1 MSTPQPGTPAIADWT
16 SRFIDHPLFKRLAMV
31 AERMSNAAVVTDCES
46 RIVWVNASFT
56 GISGYSLEEIVG
68 KVPGQFLQCEETDQ
82 HTVAQIRRA
91 IRSGSSFQGELLNK
105 NKNGD
110 KYWLELDIQPIFD
123 EQGTHTGFL
132 ALQTDITTRKETEI
146 ALREAEEFQKGIFD
160 ALPARIVVLDH
171 CGVVLKTNENWR
183 RFIEN
188 SGIDRG
194 AFELGSNYLLNAD
207 QLCGADKYAAQ
218 EIRRGIHKVLHSEL
232 SVFHT
237 ELHLQTFEVPQWL
250 ELTVTPFRRSGKT
263 QLVIAHTD
271 ITNRK
276 LSELKLSRKEHKL
289 RSIYESSSDA
299 ILLLDESGEILECN
313 ERAVRLLGGDTAATL
328 VGLDLVV
335 FSPLRQHDGERS
347 VAKFQQ
353 HLNLAMAT
361 GKNRFEWDFVSGN
374 GCDLPSEVFFTVL
387 SDYDRKLV
395 QCTVRD
401 ISERRDSENWL
412 KALQNELATR
422 ILAEKTLRE
431 TTGYLDA
438 YRNIVDHHAIVA
450 ETDTAGTILSVNDA
464 FCKISGYSR
473 DELIGQNHRILNSG
487 HHPKA
492 MWTHMYKTVANGG
505 HWHGEICNRAKDGQL
520 YWVDTTIAPL
530 FDAAGKVRG
539 YFSIRADITSLKSAR
554 VAAEAASRSK
564 SEFLANM
571 SHEIRTPM
579 TAILGYADLLAEYLL
594 EVQAEER
601 TREYV
606 QTIKRNGD
614 HLLSIINDIL
624 DISKIEADKMTIE
637 QIAVSPA
644 LVVREVMTL
653 MNVKAQ
659 AKGIQLEAYASTT
672 TPSSIQTDPTRLRQI
687 LVNLVGNAIKFT
699 EVGSVKVIIHV
710 NPAFPKQLCFEVQD
724 TGIGLSEQQLSQ
736 LFQAFEQADTSMTR
750 KFGGTGLGL
759 RISKRL
765 AMMLGGDISVSSTL
779 GQGSIFSVR
788 IDTGEI
794 SGSSMLDA
802 TQVNQLL
809 AGGQAV
815 TNTTKTEMN
824 PATRKQLDGLRILL
838 AEDGPDNQR
847 LITFLLRKA
856 GAEVQLVENGK
867 LAVEALTQDATT
879 SGRLLDPLPFDLILM
894 DMQMPILDGYE
905 ATRLLLSKGCKI
917 PILALTAHAMSSEL
931 AKCTDAGCSFRI
943 TKPVDRAVLIDAC
956 LEWGRKQIP
965 APALQPITT
974 TATSPTIAKLSR

>member
-1 MSTPQPGTPAIADWT
+1 MQPIMSTPQPDKPAIADWT
-16 SRFIDHPLFKRLAMV
+16 SPFDDQLFRRLAMV
-31 AERMSNAAVVTDCES
+31 AERTSNAAVVTDCDS
-46 RIVWVNASFT
+46 RIVWVNAGFT
-56 GISGYSLEEIVG
+56 RLTGYSFEEVLG
-68 KVPGQFLQCEETDQ
+68 KIPGHFLQCNETSLQ
-82 HTVAQIRRA
+82 TLAQIRTA
-91 IRSGSSFQGELLNK
+91 IRSISSFQGEILNQS
-105 NKNGD
+105 KNGD

-123 EQGTHTGFL
+123 ENGSHTGFI
-132 ALQTDITTRKETEI
+132 AIETDVTARKVTEM
-146 ALREAEEFQKGIFD
+146 ALREAQEFQKCIFD
-160 ALPARIVVLDH
+160 ALPARIIAIDD
-171 CGVVLKTNENWR
+171 CGIILKTNENWR
-183 RFIEN
+183 KFIVN
-188 SGIDRG
+188 SGMG
-194 AFELGSNYLLNAD
+194 EEAFELGSNYLRSVER
-207 QLCGADKYAAQ
+207 LCGTDNQLAHA
-218 EIRRGIHKVLHSEL
+218 IRNGIHKVLDSEL
-232 SVFHT
+232 SAFNI
-237 ELHLQTFEVPQWL
+237 ELQLLALDDPQWI
-250 ELTVTPFRRSGKT
+250 ELTVTPFASSGKT

-276 LSELKLSRKEHKL
+276 LSELKLSKKEHKL

-299 ILLLDESGEILECN
+299 ILLLAESGEILECN
-313 ERAVRLLGGDTAATL
+313 ERAIRLLGGNTAATL
-328 VGLDLVV
+328 VGLQLVV

-347 VAKFQQ
+347 VAKFQK
-353 HLNLAMAT
+353 HLKLAMAT

-374 GCDLPSEVFFTVL
+374 GYDLPCEVFFTLL
-387 SDYDRKLV
+387 SDYDQDLV

-412 KALQNELATR
+412 RALQNELATR

-438 YRNIVDHHAIVA
+438 YRNIVDYHAIVA

-464 FCKISGYSR
+464 FCEISGYSR
-473 DELIGQNHRILNSG
+473 EELIGQNHRILNSG

-492 MWTHMYKTVANGG
+492 MWSKMYKTVANGG

-530 FDAAGKVRG
+530 FDIAGKVRG

-644 LVVREVMTL
+644 LVIREVMTL

-659 AKGIQLEAYASTT
+659 AKGIKLEAYASTT

-699 EVGSVKVIIHV
+699 EVGSVKVIIHAD
-710 NPAFPKQLCFEVQD
+710 PTFPMQLCFEVQD
-724 TGIGLSEQQLSQ
+724 TGIGLSEQQLSR

-750 KFGGTGLGL
+750 RFGGTGLGL

-765 AMMLGGDISVSSTL
+765 AMMLGGDISVSSTPS
-779 GQGSIFSVR
+779 QGSTFSVT

-794 SGSSMLDA
+794 SSTLLDTA
-802 TQVNQLL
+802 QFNQILS
-809 AGGQAV
+809 GGQTV
-815 TNTTKTEMN
+815 TTTTKTVAN
-824 PATRKQLDGLRILL
+824 PTTRKQLDGLRILV

-856 GAEVQLVENGK
+856 GAEVHLVENGK
-867 LAVEALTQDATT
+867 LAVEALTHDATT
-879 SGRLLDPLPFDLILM
+879 SGSLLDQVPFDLVLM

-905 ATRLLLSKGCKI
+905 ATRLLVSKGCKI

-931 AKCTDAGCSFRI
+931 AKCTDAGCSYRV
-943 TKPVDRAVLIDAC
+943 TKPIDRAVLIDAC
-956 LEWGRKQIP
+956 LEWGRKRFP
-965 APALQPITT
+965 APISPDAGPLSTAPSPI
-974 TATSPTIAKLSR
+974 SN